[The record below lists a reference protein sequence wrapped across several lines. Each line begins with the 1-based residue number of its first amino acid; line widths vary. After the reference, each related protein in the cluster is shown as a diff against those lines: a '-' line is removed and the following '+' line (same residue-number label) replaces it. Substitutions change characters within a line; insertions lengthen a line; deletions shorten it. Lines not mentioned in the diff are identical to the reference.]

1 MNNARRKQ
9 IKKITQEFYDQL
21 YELFGHYG
29 EKLQAVL
36 DEEQEAYDNLPE
48 SIQESDR
55 GMAMQDCID
64 QLESVVGSCEDV
76 DEDCIFDEITSML
89 EVCEVEL

>member
-1 MNNARRKQ
+1 MNAARRKE

-21 YELFGHYG
+21 YELFGQYG

-36 DEEQEAYDNLPE
+36 DGEQEAYDNLPE
-48 SIQESDR
+48 SIQDSDR
-55 GMAMQDCID
+55 GEAMQGCID
-64 QLESVVGSCEDV
+64 QLESVIGSCEDTG
-76 DEDCIFDEITSML
+76 EDCIFDEINSML